1 MPGPTYRSAHS
12 PDSSRDDA
20 GAAAGL
26 GVGFRLS
33 RDSTARR
40 TARRSA
46 SETEGSALFP
56 FSSILATRRRSWD
69 FREGREEGEEE
80 EEEEEEVEAA
90 LLLLLL
96 AAAIVGVA
104 SARGLVIGE
113 DSRWALLVATARFR
127 SIVTPGE
134 GGERGNE

>member
-1 MPGPTYRSAHS
+1 VPGPTYRSAHS

-80 EEEEEEVEAA
+80 EEEEEVEAA